1 MESRQQPV
9 TLSIKEFAER
19 IGEKPSRIYY
29 RIRTNKGDIRAYYDG
44 KRINYTIFETEPY
57 KTLSE
62 RQEAHQEATPPAS
75 DSIIA
80 DLRADLEETKRQ
92 LADAQAENRLQAQT
106 IAHQEQTIN
115 LLQSELDTAHRLHAM
130 TLAAL
135 PAPRKTFG
143 EKIREALHIK
153 PKQEDA

>member
-62 RQEAHQEATPPAS
+62 RQEAHQDATPTAS

-115 LLQSELDTAHRLHAM
+115 LLQSQLDTAQRLHAM

-135 PAPRKTFG
+135 PAPRQTIGERLKNLFG
-143 EKIREALHIK
+143 RKHDQTNE
-153 PKQEDA
+153 